1 MAAFFVLFENDRALR
16 RERVFRD
23 RIDPLDKFTDYE
35 LIARYRFPR
44 RTVLELTDLI
54 RNAVQHPTSR
64 SCAIPAHTQVSLIS
78 AITNKGKLEPLSN
91 SLSKRAHGSCRNC
104 TTTIFGPLYFHS

>member
-1 MAAFFVLFENDRALR
+1 MAAFFLLFENDRALR

-23 RIDPLDKFTDYE
+23 RIDPLDKFTDL

-44 RTVLELTDLI
+44 RRVLELTDLI

-78 AITNKGKLEPLSN
+78 SYKQVKLEPLSN
-91 SLSKRAHGSCRNC
+91 SLSKRAHGSWRNF
-104 TTTIFGPLYFHS
+104 TTTIFGPR